1 MRVLIIKT
9 SSLGDIIHALP
20 VLDYL
25 HKASPGI
32 EIGWVVEEAFRDL
45 LEDNPLLNN
54 LHVLKTRSW
63 KKSLFSSRTR
73 QEVSG
78 LIRELRACKYDI
90 AFDIQ
95 GNLKSGI
102 VGVLSGTEKRIGLP
116 RQLLQESINALFTT
130 IKTPFSPA
138 YDHAVPRYLSVVSLP
153 FGLDYHDLRLA
164 SDISTSSVDNAKART
179 FLAGL
184 EPGRKILFHC
194 GTTWQTKFWSP
205 EGWSALGAWVT
216 ATYPDASILLSWGN
230 DGEKTM
236 ALDIASHIGNRA
248 VACDRLSLKGFTA
261 LLKQVDLVV
270 GGDTGPVHLAAAVGT
285 PTVSLYR
292 SSDGRASGPRG
303 ERHVIIQSPMP
314 CTRCF
319 HTTCARDAECRAS
332 IPPTA
337 LAQGIARLL
346 TP

>member
-9 SSLGDIIHALP
+9 SALGDIIHALP

-32 EIGWVVEEAFRDL
+32 EIGWVVEEAFREI

-54 LHVLKTRSW
+54 LHVLNTRRW
-63 KKSLFSSRTR
+63 KKSLYSTRTR
-73 QEVSG
+73 QEVAS
-78 LIRELRACKYDI
+78 LVRELRACKYDF

-102 VGVLSGTEKRIGLP
+102 IGVLSGAEKRIGLP
-116 RQLLQESINALFTT
+116 RQLLQESLNALFTT
-130 IKTPFSPA
+130 IKSPFSPA
-138 YDHAVPRYLSVVSLP
+138 DDHAVPRYLSVVSLP
-153 FGLDYHDLRLA
+153 FGLDYHDLQLA
-164 SDISTSSVDNAKART
+164 SDISTSNAENAAAMT
-179 FLAGL
+179 FLAGF
-184 EPGRKILFHC
+184 EPGLKILFHC

-216 ATYPDASILLSWGN
+216 ASYPDATILLSWGN
-230 DGEKTM
+230 DGERTM
-236 ALDIASHIGNRA
+236 ALDIASRIGNSA
-248 VACDRLSLKGFTA
+248 VVCDRLPLKGFTA

-303 ERHVIIQSPMP
+303 ERHVIVQSPLA
-314 CTRCF
+314 CSRCF
-319 HTTCARDAECRAS
+319 QTYCERDAECRAS
-332 IPPTA
+332 ISPTA
-337 LAQGIARLL
+337 LAQGIEQLL